1 MTPDPNWFIKIV
13 EQGGVVAGIV
23 LVLAAIFVFGR
34 FLALPLTGKILQI
47 VQELARLAAVLQ
59 ATTERLEK
67 LVERVSD
74 RIDS

>member
-1 MTPDPNWFIKIV
+1 MDESWFVKAL

-34 FLALPLTGKILQI
+34 YLALPLTGQILEI
-47 VQELARLAAVLQ
+47 VRELSRLATVLQ

-67 LVERVSD
+67 LVDRVTD
-74 RIDS
+74 RIER